1 MSLRTLVV
9 VNPASR
15 GGAGRRRFERVL
27 ARVREALGDCDIEWT
42 RGPRDA
48 ERIAREGVRA
58 GVERVVVAGGDGTL
72 SEVVT
77 GILAADLGRYAEI
90 ALLPLGTGGDLRRTL
105 GVPSEMDAALEAI
118 LRGERTALDAGRARY
133 RGRDGRDATV
143 YFANIASLGMSGL
156 TTELVNRAP
165 KALGGTA
172 SFLIGTIRSIAS
184 YRAAAHPVALRLDGE
199 LVHEGPLVL
208 ATAANGRFFG
218 GGMEVAPRARPDDGL
233 LDVTV
238 IPGISKLR
246 LLCELP
252 RIYRGAHLGV
262 AGVRALRGRTLE
274 ADPLGDDPPFVEI
287 DGEPLGRLPARF
299 DVVPGALTLV
309 GCALPRA

>member
-1 MSLRTLVV
+1 MALRTLIV

-15 GGAGRRRFERVL
+15 GGATRREFEKL
-27 ARVREALGDCDIEWT
+27 LPRVREALGACDVEWT

-77 GILAADLGRYAEI
+77 GLLAADLGRYAEI

-105 GVPSEMDAALEAI
+105 GIPADVGGALAG
-118 LRGERTALDAGRARY
+118 LACGARRALDAGRASY
-133 RGRDGRDATV
+133 LDRGGREATV
-143 YFANIASLGMSGL
+143 YFVNVASLGISGL

-165 KALGGTA
+165 KALGGRL
-172 SFLIGTIRSIAS
+172 SFLLGTLRSIAS
-184 YRAAAHPVALRLDGE
+184 YRALPVRLRLDGAV
-199 LVHEGPLVL
+199 VHEGPLVL

-218 GGMEVAPRARPDDGL
+218 GGMQVAPRAQPDDGL
-233 LDVTV
+233 LDVV
-238 IPGISKLR
+238 VVPGFSKLR
-246 LLCELP
+246 LLAELP
-252 RIYRGAHLGV
+252 RIYRGSHLGV
-262 AGVRALRGRTLE
+262 SGVLSLRGRVLE
-274 ADPLGDDPPFVEI
+274 AEPLGAEAPWVEI

-299 DVVPGALTLV
+299 EILPGALTLA
-309 GCALPRA
+309 GGGA